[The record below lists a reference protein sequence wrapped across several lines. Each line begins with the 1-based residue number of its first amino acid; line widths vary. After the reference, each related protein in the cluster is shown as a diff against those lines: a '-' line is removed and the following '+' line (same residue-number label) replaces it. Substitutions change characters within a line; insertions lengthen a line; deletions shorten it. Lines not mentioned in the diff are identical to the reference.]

1 MLRRNKII
9 GKTNL
14 LEEIWQN
21 RAKKK
26 EVVQELKKENSQSL
40 EDNRL
45 VYIDSEFTFLIIGK
59 FENKF
64 YKKTMIL

>member
-21 RAKKK
+21 RTKKK